1 MHVLFQSQIQYL
13 NQEEI
18 LEEVL
23 TRVYQAYNAIIQS
36 ATTAVFIFV
45 ILTFI
50 FITIFAILTILH
62 IFIFTITIF
71 TLIIFFYFLI
81 IHIIPSYINYPPSVT
96 PDLIGVTP

>member
-50 FITIFAILTILH
+50 FITIFAILH

-71 TLIIFFYFLI
+71 TFFTFFYFLI
-81 IHIIPSYINYPPSVT
+81 IHIITSYINYTPRVN
-96 PDLIGVTP
+96 PDLIGVNP